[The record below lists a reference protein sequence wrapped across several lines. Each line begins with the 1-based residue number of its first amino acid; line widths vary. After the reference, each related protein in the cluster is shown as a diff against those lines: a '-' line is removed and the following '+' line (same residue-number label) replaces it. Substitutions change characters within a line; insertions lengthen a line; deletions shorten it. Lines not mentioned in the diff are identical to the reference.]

1 MNNDWIGNKKVLKN
15 HDHNVAQ
22 LPSVEEILELLREL
36 NELKQ
41 TFKNKTINKRKVSNN
56 YFSFVVHVKNIVV
69 LFSMVMICQVS
80 AVEALQNRFFSRF
93 FFFFGP

>member
-1 MNNDWIGNKKVLKN
+1 VNNDWIGNKKVLKN

-41 TFKNKTINKRKVSNN
+41 TFKNKTINKHKVSNN

-69 LFSMVMICQVS
+69 LCSMVMICQVWS
-80 AVEALQNRFFSRF
+80 HFFRQYAQIWQF
-93 FFFFGP
+93 PQ